1 MTTETLPNPHPQA
14 SAPRSADPAGVF
26 LTPRVLD
33 QRAFRDGAEE
43 AQVEIDKR
51 ERRRREVAAAQ
62 AEANER
68 HRERRGR

>member
-1 MTTETLPNPHPQA
+1 MSGHLPPDQFYA
-14 SAPRSADPAGVF
+14 QDAERWMAA
-26 LTPRVLD
+26 VLD